1 MLFFLA
7 AGLLLVTV
15 VIARQLMLSRYSELL
30 MACRDAEERLWFLG
44 HDPANVKT
52 VAFVIAAGMASIAG
66 ALFVPIVGIISP
78 NDVGVVPSIA
88 LLIGVAIGGHGT
100 LLGPVQG
107 AIAVAWA
114 GTTLSPMASLAIKS
128 QLPGNRARPLA
139 SSTTSASN
147 AASASIS
154 SVRSSPRANR
164 HGGTPRI

>member
-1 MLFFLA
+1 VLVGNPKATGGSTGLNNFRGFFGFVPRDPANQRMLFFLA

-15 VIARQLMLSRYSELL
+15 VIARQLMLSRYGELL
-30 MACRDAEERLWFLG
+30 MACRDAEEPLWFLG

-88 LLIGVAIGGHGT
+88 LLIGVAIGGRGT

-114 GTTLSPMASLAIKS
+114 GATLSAPWPAW
-128 QLPGNRARPLA
+128 
-139 SSTTSASN
+139 
-147 AASASIS
+147 
-154 SVRSSPRANR
+154 RSSPSCR
-164 HGGTPRI
+164 GTERGP